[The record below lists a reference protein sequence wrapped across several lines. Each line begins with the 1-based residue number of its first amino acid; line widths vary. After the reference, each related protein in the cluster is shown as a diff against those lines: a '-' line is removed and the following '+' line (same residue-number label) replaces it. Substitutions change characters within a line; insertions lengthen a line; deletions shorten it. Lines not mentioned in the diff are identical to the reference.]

1 MKYKIVSDSA
11 SNIHTIIQNVPFA
24 YAPLHIIVGEKDFSD
39 DNSLNLEEMEQALST
54 GQRSGTS
61 CPGIG
66 DWLETFG
73 DAEVVFCVT
82 ITSALSGSCS
92 AARAAKDEYE
102 EQFPTRHVHVID
114 SLSAGPEMALII
126 EKLQDLICSGMDEKD
141 ILHHIK
147 NYTHR
152 SHLLFCLKSLRNLS
166 ANGRVSPSIAKI
178 CEILGIRVVGQASA
192 QGTLEILHKCRGE
205 VSALTRMVKDM
216 TQAGYGGGRVH
227 IMHAHN
233 EEAARKLA
241 ALIHQTYPDSHV
253 QISPT
258 LGLCSYYAEQGGI
271 MLGFEAENEWPCQ
284 N

>member
-11 SNIHTIIQNVPFA
+11 SNIHAIENVPFA
-24 YAPLHIIVGEKDFSD
+24 YAPLHIIVGEKDFAD
-39 DNSLNLEEMEQALST
+39 DDSLNLEEMEQALSA
-54 GQRSGTS
+54 GQKSGTA

-66 DWLETFG
+66 DWLEAFG

-102 EQFPTRHVHVID
+102 EQFPARRVHVID

-126 EKLQDLICSGMDEKD
+126 EKLRELICSDMGEEE
-141 ILHHIK
+141 ILHQIK
-147 NYTHR
+147 NYTRR
-152 SHLLFCLKSLRNLS
+152 SHLLFCLKSLRNLAS
-166 ANGRVSPSIAKI
+166 NGRVSPSVAKI

-205 VSALTRMVKDM
+205 ASALTRMVKDM
-216 TQAGYGGGRVH
+216 AQAGYSGGHVS
-227 IMHAHN
+227 IMHARN

-241 ALIHQTYPDSHV
+241 ALIHQTYPNSDV
-253 QISPT
+253 QVSPT
-258 LGLCSYYAEQGGI
+258 LGLCSYYAETGGI
-271 MLGFEAENEWPCQ
+271 MLGFEAGN
-284 N
+284 